1 MWLRSSKCH
10 NLTPQPHHLW
20 TPVVNQAQPIMDM
33 RTYFPSQT
41 FCHFMDII
49 YDTSLHLTI
58 AWRLKLHVPNYNL
71 VPNVDFNDC
80 GVSLWSYSCLHMP
93 CKVGSNDCNVSI
105 ISLFTYSMLCRQIM
119 NFVWVQYMKEWFDRS
134 DVIHLFRDVSIYS
147 LNKWGFLHSPCI
159 VSCDRLKGSGFTHHI
174 ILHMLYQTTKP
185 SYYSNEQ
192 TKVTYTWYPNLF
204 PINVIVAIGI
214 SS

>member
-1 MWLRSSKCH
+1 
-10 NLTPQPHHLW
+10 
-20 TPVVNQAQPIMDM
+20 
-33 RTYFPSQT
+33 
-41 FCHFMDII
+41 
-49 YDTSLHLTI
+49 
-58 AWRLKLHVPNYNL
+58 
-71 VPNVDFNDC
+71 
-80 GVSLWSYSCLHMP
+80 MP

-174 ILHMLYQTTKP
+174 ILHMLHQNIKP
-185 SYYSNEQ
+185 SSFLNRKIILTPCTIDSILNHICLLPQILNPVLCVGHNFALSNH
-192 TKVTYTWYPNLF
+192 TIHWYDSRTF
-204 PINVIVAIGI
+204 RDA
-214 SS
+214 